1 MIVVDTHALV
11 WWLGEP
17 DRLSPRARRSIESA
31 TEVGVCAISCWE
43 IAMLVAKGRLELDRD
58 VLLWLQQALAQPKV
72 VLFPLSPEIAVASTR
87 LDTSFQGDPA
97 DRVIAATC
105 LQYRARLVTKDA
117 RMREHAPLS
126 TVW

>member
-1 MIVVDTHALV
+1 
-11 WWLGEP
+11 
-17 DRLSPRARRSIESA
+17 
-31 TEVGVCAISCWE
+31 
-43 IAMLVAKGRLELDRD
+43 MLVAKGRLELDRD